1 MQSPI
6 DVIDRPMMESG
17 ASEAAREIR
26 APRTESGGEEGAR
39 EIKAPRSSQIISRHF
54 FSNRLAVLGLIL
66 SVTLIALAIIGPLVA
81 PHDPIK
87 QHESGLTE
95 VGAPLPPGGQFLM
108 GTDRLGRDVASRLIY
123 GARISLAI
131 GILANGLAILIGV
144 VVGALAG
151 YAGRVAETVLMRLTD
166 VMMAFPLILLLI
178 ALAVILQPSFTTIIL
193 VIAIGGWT
201 GTARLVRGQV
211 LSIKERDFIVAAR
224 VVGASRWDILR
235 RHILPH
241 LVPQI
246 ITWFTLGIAPI
257 ILIESALS
265 YLGVGV
271 QPPQPS
277 WGNMI
282 AEGQVV
288 MAYAPWLIL
297 FPSVALI
304 LTVIA
309 FNLVGDGLRDALF
322 AGGRRA

>member
-1 MQSPI
+1 MT
-6 DVIDRPMMESG
+6 ES
-17 ASEAAREIR
+17 SVEEAEREIS
-26 APRTESGGEEGAR
+26 APRLS
-39 EIKAPRSSQIISRHF
+39 KIIARHF

-66 SVTLIALAIIGPLVA
+66 SAAFITLAVVGPFVA

-87 QHESGLTE
+87 QFESGLSE
-95 VGAPLPPGGQFLM
+95 VGAPLPPNAHFLL
-108 GTDRLGRDVASRLIY
+108 GTDQLGRDVESRLIY
-123 GARISLAI
+123 GLRVSLVI

-144 VVGALAG
+144 VVGGLAG
-151 YAGRVAETVLMRLTD
+151 YAGGVVETVLMRLTD

-178 ALAVILQPSFTTIIL
+178 ALAVILQPSITTIIV

-224 VVGASRWDILR
+224 AVGVAHWGVLR

-246 ITWFTLGIAPI
+246 IVWYTLGIAPT
-257 ILIESALS
+257 ILLESALS

-288 MAYAPWLIL
+288 MEYAPWLIL
-297 FPSVALI
+297 FPCAVLI
-304 LTVIA
+304 LAVVA
-309 FNLVGDGLRDALF
+309 FNLMGDGLRDALY
-322 AGGRRA
+322 AGGGRA

>member
-1 MQSPI
+1 MLSPI
-6 DVIDRPMMESG
+6 DVTDRPTTESG
-17 ASEAAREIR
+17 AGEAAREIR
-26 APRTESGGEEGAR
+26 APWTESGGEETAR
-39 EIKAPRSSQIISRHF
+39 DIKAPRSSQIISRHF
-54 FSNRLAVLGLIL
+54 FSNRLAVLGLIM
-66 SVTLIALAIIGPLVA
+66 SLILISLAVIGPLVA
-81 PHDPIK
+81 PHDPIE
-87 QHESGLTE
+87 QYDNGLTE
-95 VGAPLPPGGQFLM
+95 VGAPLPPNAQFLM
-108 GTDRLGRDVASRLIY
+108 GTDQLGRDVASRLIY

-131 GILANGLAILIGV
+131 GILANGLANLIGV
-144 VVGALAG
+144 VVGAVAG
-151 YAGRVAETVLMRLTD
+151 YAGRAAETVLMRLTD

-178 ALAVILQPSFTTIIL
+178 ALAVILQPSFTTIVV

-211 LSIKERDFIVAAR
+211 LSLKERDFIVAAR
-224 VVGASRWDILR
+224 VIGASRWDILR

-257 ILIESALS
+257 ILTESALS

-297 FPSVALI
+297 FPSAALI
-304 LTVIA
+304 LTVVA

-322 AGGRRA
+322 AGGRRV

>member
-1 MQSPI
+1 MFGLITIVLLFLASLFAPAIAPYNPDQVNPI
-6 DVIDRPMMESG
+6 
-17 ASEAAREIR
+17 ARHQ
-26 APRTESGGEEGAR
+26 PPLSGG
-39 EIKAPRSSQIISRHF
+39 HF
-54 FSNRLAVLGLIL
+54 L
-66 SVTLIALAIIGPLVA
+66 
-81 PHDPIK
+81 
-87 QHESGLTE
+87 
-95 VGAPLPPGGQFLM
+95 
-108 GTDRLGRDVASRLIY
+108 GTDEIGRDVLSRL
-123 GARISLAI
+123 L
-131 GILANGLAILIGV
+131 
-144 VVGALAG
+144 
-151 YAGRVAETVLMRLTD
+151 YAGRVSLTVGFAAMVVTIIVGSLVGLCSAYYGGKTDVILMRLTD

-178 ALAVILQPSFTTIIL
+178 ALAVILQPSFTTIIV

-224 VVGASRWDILR
+224 VIGASRWDILR
-235 RHILPH
+235 RHIMPH

-257 ILIESALS
+257 ILTESALS

-297 FPSVALI
+297 FPSAALI
-304 LTVIA
+304 LTVVA

-322 AGGRRA
+322 AGSRRA

>member
-1 MQSPI
+1 MSTHRPFQFSPASTT
-6 DVIDRPMMESG
+6 DRSRGPTLANFPVRTIEKLRFADTDRNGHITNSVFAICCQNARMELLCD
-17 ASEAAREIR
+17 
-26 APRTESGGEEGAR
+26 PR
-39 EIKAPRSSQIISRHF
+39 K
-54 FSNRLAVLGLIL
+54 V
-66 SVTLIALAIIGPLVA
+66 
-81 PHDPIK
+81 
-87 QHESGLTE
+87 
-95 VGAPLPPGGQFLM
+95 PLPPSAQFLM

-144 VVGALAG
+144 VVGAVAG
-151 YAGRVAETVLMRLTD
+151 YAGRAAETVLMRLTD

-178 ALAVILQPSFTTIIL
+178 ALAVILQPSFTTIVV

-224 VVGASRWDILR
+224 VIGASRWDILQ

-257 ILIESALS
+257 ILTESALS

-297 FPSVALI
+297 FPSAALI

>member
-1 MQSPI
+1 MLSPI
-6 DVIDRPMMESG
+6 DVIDRPMTESG
-17 ASEAAREIR
+17 ADEAAREIR
-26 APRTESGGEEGAR
+26 APRTESGGEETAR
-39 EIKAPRSSQIISRHF
+39 DIKAPRSSQIISRHF
-54 FSNRLAVLGLIL
+54 FSNRLAVLGLIM
-66 SVTLIALAIIGPLVA
+66 SVILITLAVIGPLVT
-81 PHDPIK
+81 PHDPIE
-87 QHESGLTE
+87 QYDNGLTE
-95 VGAPLPPGGQFLM
+95 VGAPLPPNAQFLM
-108 GTDRLGRDVASRLIY
+108 GTDQLGRDVASRLIY

-144 VVGALAG
+144 VVGAVAG

-178 ALAVILQPSFTTIIL
+178 ALAVILQPSFTTIIV

-211 LSIKERDFIVAAR
+211 LSLKERDFIVAAR
-224 VVGASRWDILR
+224 VIGASRWDILR

-257 ILIESALS
+257 ILTESALS

-282 AEGQVV
+282 SEGQVV
-288 MAYAPWLIL
+288 MGYAPWLIL
-297 FPSVALI
+297 VPSAALI
-304 LTVIA
+304 LTVVA

-322 AGGRRA
+322 AGGRRV